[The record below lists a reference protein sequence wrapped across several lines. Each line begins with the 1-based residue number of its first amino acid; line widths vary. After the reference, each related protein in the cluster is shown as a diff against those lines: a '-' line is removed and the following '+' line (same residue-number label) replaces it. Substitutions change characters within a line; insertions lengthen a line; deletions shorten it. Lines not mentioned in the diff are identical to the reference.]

1 MANIELYYADLVVPG
16 VQWRTIAYS
25 SMLEVAH
32 DALLSVTAHMVDEAT
47 PMFDFIAL
55 RYISRCEGLGIL
67 GDLFLQA

>member
-47 PMFDFIAL
+47 PIAL